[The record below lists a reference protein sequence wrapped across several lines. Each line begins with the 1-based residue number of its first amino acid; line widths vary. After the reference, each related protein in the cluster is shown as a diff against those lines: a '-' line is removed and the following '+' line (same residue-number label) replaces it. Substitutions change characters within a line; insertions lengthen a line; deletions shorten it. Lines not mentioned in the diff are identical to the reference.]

1 MGGGGP
7 GGWKL
12 RRGCEVSGSG
22 CCVIFSCVS
31 AAQIKKLF
39 GVGVG
44 GGEGVIAAH
53 SGVAYEMITIRNCCQ

>member
-1 MGGGGP
+1 MDNYLVRSGGGWGGP

-31 AAQIKKLF
+31 AAQIKELF
-39 GVGVG
+39 GVGVCG
-44 GGEGVIAAH
+44 GGGH
-53 SGVAYEMITIRNCCQ
+53 CCSLRRHL